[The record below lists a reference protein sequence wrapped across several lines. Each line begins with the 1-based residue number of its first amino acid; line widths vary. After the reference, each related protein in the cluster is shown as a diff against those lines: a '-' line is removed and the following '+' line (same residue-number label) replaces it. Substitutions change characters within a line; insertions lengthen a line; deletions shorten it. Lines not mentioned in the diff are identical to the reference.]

1 MCARAR
7 THTHSVAQSCQI
19 LCDPMDCGPPGCSV
33 HGIFQARIHIL
44 PPPED
49 LPGPGFE
56 PQSLASPAL
65 AGGFFT
71 TVLPGKPISLLTYCN
86 ASLSTV
92 SVPLIMGKMVCIGEI
107 SLFF

>member
-1 MCARAR
+1 MCVCVRVR
-7 THTHSVAQSCQI
+7 IAQSCQI
-19 LCDPMDCGPPGCSV
+19 LCDPTDCGPPGSSV
-33 HGIFQARIHIL
+33 HGIFQARIHTF

-49 LPGPGFE
+49 LPDPGFE
-56 PQSLASPAL
+56 PESLASPAL

-71 TVLPGKPISLLTYCN
+71 TVLPGEPISLLTYCN
-86 ASLSTV
+86 ASSSTV